1 MTWYQI
7 IYLICIDLVL
17 ICIDITGLTKVE
29 KQPWNQ
35 LYVTMIE
42 TLVLSLLSIILGSV
56 ELWRLKEYLK
66 YTEEKKKIKKIRND
80 DSEESSSDLDKKF
93 DKKKMA
99 ERNH

>member
-1 MTWYQI
+1 
-7 IYLICIDLVL
+7 
-17 ICIDITGLTKVE
+17 
-29 KQPWNQ
+29 
-35 LYVTMIE
+35 MIE